1 MGQHGAV
8 GILAGVEGDRRAA
21 RLLPQ
26 PDVGA
31 RGGHARGLARRA
43 LRAAGLRGGGGL
55 SGGRRGRSG
64 SGVGRR
70 AVLGLIPGGQAS
82 GVGVDAG
89 DHRVGQRLVGIGAH
103 PGVEVGRPGHEE
115 VDVLA
120 VGGARRHGD
129 VGLRTTENPGGRDDV
144 GLRRTGGQLRLDLG
158 AGFPD
163 GGRANGQ
170 GDEDQSED
178 GHHHAQ
184 DTSTHDADLLCSR
197 TRYGRR
203 PAPWSRVSLRALT
216 VRPPRDQNRMTDPA
230 TAPTSAQDHNLARA
244 ERSDI
249 SRNSASRKGLAAPPS
264 SAVISMRT
272 RRKTRRNARRRSDA
286 PEPSTSATI
295 RPPPTRSR
303 TEPHTTN
310 LCAWSHFCGDRPHHT
325 QSLGLPWW

>member
-1 MGQHGAV
+1 MEGA
-8 GILAGVEGDRRAA
+8 GAALAGGQYWVSSLEA
-21 RLLPQ
+21 RVP
-26 PDVGA
+26 A
-31 RGGHARGLARRA
+31 
-43 LRAAGLRGGGGL
+43 
-55 SGGRRGRSG
+55 
-64 SGVGRR
+64 
-70 AVLGLIPGGQAS
+70 
-82 GVGVDAG
+82 
-89 DHRVGQRLVGIGAH
+89 
-103 PGVEVGRPGHEE
+103 GHEE

-129 VGLRTTENPGGRDDV
+129 VGLRTTENPGGCDDV
-144 GLRRTGGQLRLDLG
+144 GLRRAGGELRLDLG

-170 GDEDQSED
+170 GDEDQPED

-249 SRNSASRKGLAAPPS
+249 SRNSASRKGLTGPAS
-264 SAVISMRT
+264 SATVSKWT
-272 RRKTRRNARRRSDA
+272 RRKTRRIAHARSELSG
-286 PEPSTSATI
+286 EPTSASI
-295 RPPPTRSR
+295 RHPSRAVGSPT
-303 TEPHTTN
+303 TPDL
-310 LCAWSHFCGDRPHHT
+310 LCAWSHFRGDRPDHT